1 MRKSIFLSLMLII
14 LALSAFGQEEQNKL
28 FWRSEM
34 GVAFTGTGDV
44 WGITMKNGLGY
55 NLTDHLD
62 MVGYFELQ
70 DFRINNIN
78 VGQDYRNLGINF
90 LYNLN
95 LFKALKLTLGLGS
108 YVRNTM
114 ILSSFGIIYDPL
126 TGDPIYTIRLAAK
139 YWSVGYY
146 TTLVFEVPIS
156 SRVSFTIN
164 LSLQN
169 DTKADITETAKAGI
183 KIRL

>member
-1 MRKSIFLSLMLII
+1 MKKSILFSLMLII
-14 LALSAFGQEEQNKL
+14 LSFNAMGQESQSKL

-34 GVAFTGTGDV
+34 GVAFTGTGDL
-44 WGITMKNGLGY
+44 WGMTMKNGLGY
-55 NLTDHLD
+55 SLTNHLD

-70 DFRINNIN
+70 DFRVNNIN

-108 YVRNTM
+108 YVRNAM
-114 ILSSFGIIYDPL
+114 IVSSYGIEYL
-126 TGDPIYTIRLAAK
+126 TGEPAYILRPENK

-146 TTLVFEVPIS
+146 TTLGFEVPIS